1 MNILNRVI
9 CLTKDSIKE
18 PTAIKENKNVATTES
33 KQKKISI
40 IRKLFARKTNQ
51 TFKEGSFDVHNGN
64 KTYEDIN

>member
-33 KQKKISI
+33 KQKKNIYNTEVVCE
-40 IRKLFARKTNQ
+40 K
-51 TFKEGSFDVHNGN
+51 N
-64 KTYEDIN
+64 KSNF